1 MEVIILDVCDCCS
14 GKVYQEWSVW
24 KLIRNICPLQ
34 EGQDSKRMS
43 QQMSKSSSWL
53 WILNSNIIKMEKVLS
68 PPVHTWYI
76 CQAKNPRN
84 WMVAT
89 STKARSSYIT
99 LVLQPRCCTFGEP
112 HLSHSVRT
120 HLSHLSWEKIADRS
134 IDTDRHTCTLYTHT
148 KHCTVHTH
156 IYYTRIQ
163 DYKLC
168 HWTSILHW
176 AYYFQPSLEQ
186 RDLGWTHSVG
196 VTSSPA

>member
-1 MEVIILDVCDCCS
+1 MEVIILDVCDCWS
-14 GKVYQEWSVW
+14 GKVYQEWSVR

-43 QQMSKSSSWL
+43 QQMSESSSWL

-99 LVLQPRCCTFGEP
+99 LVLQPCCCTFGEP

-120 HLSHLSWEKIADRS
+120 HLSYLSWEKNCRQIY
-134 IDTDRHTCTLYTHT
+134 RHRQTHIHTLLTYKTLHSTHAHILHTHT
-148 KHCTVHTH
+148 GLQTLSLKKH
-156 IYYTRIQ
+156 IA
-163 DYKLC
+163 L
-168 HWTSILHW
+168 
-176 AYYFQPSLEQ
+176 
-186 RDLGWTHSVG
+186 SVLFP
-196 VTSSPA
+196 T